1 MLLVWLNV
9 LEVRLNYDSWNL
21 NVVEILS
28 EMYI

>member
-9 LEVRLNYDSWNL
+9 LEVRLNYDSCNL